1 MTQDGSS
8 AGRKS
13 RELLIAAAA
22 AFCTYFCMYAFRKP
36 FTAATFDGQQVFGTA
51 LKTVLV
57 ISQLAGYML
66 SKFIG
71 IKVVS
76 EALPERRAITIVGL
90 IAVAQTALVGFA
102 FLPLQ
107 LKFLMMFLNGL
118 PLGMVFGL
126 VLSFLEGRRHT
137 EALSAALCASFIV
150 SSGVVKSVGRFLVQD
165 VGVSEFVMPA
175 VTGAMFLP
183 PLLLSVWILR
193 RTPRPDL
200 QDRLSRSERNPMSG
214 AQRLQF
220 VRSYW
225 PGLTLMV
232 LTYVALTVAR
242 TVRDD
247 FGVEIWRD
255 MGVDEAPSV
264 FALSEVVVAICVTA
278 LTAVFIWIRHNLV
291 AIWITGVLMCAALAL
306 VAGSAAMQTMELISP
321 FSFMAACGVGLYL
334 PYVAFHTTIF
344 ERIVAASKQPGNLV
358 FLMYV
363 ADTAG
368 YLGYGTLLAIKTS
381 IPTPDVML
389 PFFRSTL
396 WIVSAGSILALSGA
410 LAYFHFRLR
419 SEQRVE
425 VEGKLTEPS
434 PVPQTS

>member
-1 MTQDGSS
+1 M
-8 AGRKS
+8 
-13 RELLIAAAA
+13 
-22 AFCTYFCMYAFRKP
+22 
-36 FTAATFDGQQVFGTA
+36 FGTA

-76 EALPERRAITIVGL
+76 EARTDRRAVTIVGL
-90 IAVAQTALVGFA
+90 IAVAEVALVGFA

-150 SSGVVKSVGRFLVQD
+150 SSGVVKSVGRYLVQD
-165 VGVSEFVMPA
+165 IGISDFAMPA
-175 VTGAMFLP
+175 ITGVMFLP

-193 RTPRPDL
+193 RTPQPDRE
-200 QDRLSRSERNPMSG
+200 DCLSRSERKPMSG
-214 AQRLQF
+214 AQRREF
-220 VRSYW
+220 VKAYW
-225 PGLTLMV
+225 PGLSLMV
-232 LTYVALTVAR
+232 LVYIALTVVR
-242 TVRDD
+242 TIRDD

-255 MGVDEAPSV
+255 MGVEEAPSV
-264 FALSEVVVAICVTA
+264 FAISETVVALCVTA
-278 LTAVFIWIRHNLV
+278 FTAVSIWIRHNLL
-291 AIWITGVLMCAALAL
+291 AIWIAGGLMCGAFVL
-306 VAGSAAMQTMELISP
+306 VAGSASLQAAELISP
-321 FSFMAACGVGLYL
+321 FAFMVACGVGLYL
-334 PYVAFHTTIF
+334 PYVSFHTTIF

-363 ADTAG
+363 ADAAG
-368 YLGYGTLLAIKTS
+368 YLGYGALLVIKTAL
-381 IPTPDVML
+381 PTPDVIL

-396 WIVSAGSILALSGA
+396 WIVSAGSILALGA
-410 LAYFHFRLR
+410 ALVYFHFRLR
-419 SEQRVE
+419 SEERVE
-425 VEGKLTEPS
+425 LDDNLAEPR
-434 PVPQTS
+434 PVPQTT